1 MEENKFNSKGML
13 IGIWLSFIFCLILGG
28 IDMLFYPLN
37 ADSSRAMTFI
47 TMSNPFIFVC
57 CMFMSFRTKIIAQD
71 DKIKEL
77 EDKIKQI
84 V

>member
-1 MEENKFNSKGML
+1 ML
-13 IGIWLSFIFCLILGG
+13 IGIWLPFLFCLILGG
-28 IDMLFYPLN
+28 IDMLYYPLN
-37 ADSSRAMTFI
+37 VDSSRALTYI